1 MYFHEVLYVEKLIS
15 LLDDD
20 VLRSSIRYIH
30 THIQCNVMTFFLVLE
45 LSFLLAPQIVC
56 QTTAESS

>member
-1 MYFHEVLYVEKLIS
+1 MYFHRVLYEEKLIS
-15 LLDDD
+15 FLDKD
-20 VLRSSIRYIH
+20 VLRSSIRY